1 MATRRFSYL
10 DDIVLKTGNIGI
22 NTSSPTTTVQFVGT
36 CICDNLIVSGV
47 TTSISFDG
55 FLNTNKNIQSTTIDS
70 GTSSSLSGE
79 IVVGVGNTLT
89 IDTDA
94 ISGQGSID
102 SMKVSNTFNPPIGG
116 INDRPSAPKPG
127 SLYYN
132 KDFRTIEYWDGN
144 FWRQVDNRTS
154 SGRGVFGGKNGGGGT
169 QFLVDSIQIS
179 TKGNSVDWGTML
191 RGRYVGQNCVGGE
204 TRVIFAGGYGL
215 SPSPETSDLNAM
227 DYGTFASGG
236 QCIDFGNLTDAR
248 RGTGGCGSS
257 TRGIIWGGESA
268 PNQLIDYFEIATIG
282 NALEFQDLGGSNTG
296 GQMCCSSPTRGIA
309 ESSNVSEGLRYIIIA
324 SKGSHNEFGNYIN
337 SSYMGGFVSNG
348 TRGVIAGGYNP
359 LTPAGYNQKEIGY
372 INLAST
378 GNASYFGDLTS
389 GRGTSGVS
397 DRTRGVFG
405 THNPSN
411 IIDYINFA
419 SQGNA
424 EDFGDLTYTHTSSQ
438 ICGSDSHGGLGGF

>member
-1 MATRRFSYL
+1 MATYR
-10 DDIVLKTGNIGI
+10 IGI
-22 NTSSPTTTVQFVGT
+22 GSFNLKDGAVGLGTESSGLGNLKVKGTVKTTDLDVLGVSTFTRYAGFAADDLNINRDTSLTGEH
-36 CICDNLIVSGV
+36 
-47 TTSISFDG
+47 
-55 FLNTNKNIQSTTIDS
+55 STQGD
-70 GTSSSLSGE
+70 
-79 IVVGVGNTLT
+79 IVVGLNSTFTVSTGATVTVGTVESVSIGTHFSPPTGGVEDRPEAPVEGTVRFNTDLNTLEFYNGVEWRQFNV
-89 IDTDA
+89 
-94 ISGQGSID
+94 SGQ
-102 SMKVSNTFNPPIGG
+102 
-116 INDRPSAPKPG
+116 
-127 SLYYN
+127 
-132 KDFRTIEYWDGN
+132 
-144 FWRQVDNRTS
+144 

-215 SPSPETSDLNAM
+215 SPSPETGDLNAM

-236 QCIDFGNLTDAR
+236 QCEDFGNLVDSR
-248 RGTGGCGSS
+248 RGGGRCGSS
-257 TRGIIWGGESA
+257 TRGIYWGGESA
-268 PNQLIDYFEIATIG
+268 PNQLIDYFEIATTG

-324 SKGSHNEFGNYIN
+324 SKGSTKEFGNYMN

-378 GNASYFGDLTS
+378 GNASYFGDLTV

-397 DRTRGVFG
+397 DSIRGVFG

-424 EDFGDLTYTHTSSQ
+424 EDFGDLSYTHTSSQ